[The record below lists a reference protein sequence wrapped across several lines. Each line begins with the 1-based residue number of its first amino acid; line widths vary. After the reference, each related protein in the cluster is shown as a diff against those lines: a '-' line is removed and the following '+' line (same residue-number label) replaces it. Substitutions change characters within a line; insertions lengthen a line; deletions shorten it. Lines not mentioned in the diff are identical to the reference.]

1 MRAAP
6 TLAVDLRAIAAAVH
20 ATGIQRQRGNCV
32 NIWAFLWRIASGLC
46 GETARNLRNNLFSRD
61 EVEKA
66 VNVIHVV
73 NVIQQGSCN
82 VSIGIH
88 HCISNVSCSFFLR
101 WMIGYPSYMAQI
113 LMDSAEARELKL
125 PPMSVFDFS
134 DALQVC
140 FVFFRCVMSR
150 FCDCTFRLIF
160 ESDMG
165 LGYPELSN

>member
-20 ATGIQRQRGNCV
+20 ATGIQRPQGSCV

-46 GETARNLRNNLFSRD
+46 GETARNLGNNLFSRD

-88 HCISNVSCSFFLR
+88 HCISNVSCSFSLR

-113 LMDSAEARELKL
+113 LMDSAEAFLSSRPSAMGSDPASNSADPEPNRGPKGPRASQGHRNKL
-125 PPMSVFDFS
+125 S
-134 DALQVC
+134 
-140 FVFFRCVMSR
+140 
-150 FCDCTFRLIF
+150 
-160 ESDMG
+160 
-165 LGYPELSN
+165 